1 MHILPRFIS
10 DNGLSEIVM
19 DGLKKDI
26 VIDLD
31 AIRRILEETQV
42 LRKLSIRN
50 ANEIKS
56 ESHDELITMI
66 GDLIQFQPPILT
78 ELDFGGLGG
87 SAAQGFKLLKA
98 IYETGMQL

>member
-1 MHILPRFIS
+1 MLPRFIS
-10 DNGLSEIVM
+10 DDGLSEFVL

-31 AIRRILEETQV
+31 AMRRILEETQV

-56 ESHDELITMI
+56 ESHGELITMI
-66 GDLIQFQPPILT
+66 ADLIHFQPPRLT
-78 ELDFGGLGG
+78 EIDFDGIGG
-87 SAAQGFKLLKA
+87 SAEQGNQILEA
-98 IYETGMQL
+98 IYGAEIQI